1 MLTFLAPI
9 ALTLA
14 QATTGAPPLPKL
26 TLEQSSALRC
36 SVAFGIVHRQ
46 QADGVLVGRRWFGD
60 RFDVENDR
68 TYEFNFPNIV
78 NSEQMLVKVYA
89 AAASESSTTLNVNIN
104 GEDVD
109 DIFWSHCRNILRKC

>member
-36 SVAFGIVHRQ
+36 SVAFGLVH
-46 QADGVLVGRRWFGD
+46 QAQRAGDGSASDYPVMAQRGQEFFVRTTARLMDETGAD
-60 RFDVENDR
+60 RETVPSLFAENAPVR
-68 TYEFNFPNIV
+68 LLLEYTTGEG
-78 NSEQMLVKVYA
+78 A
-89 AAASESSTTLNVNIN
+89 A
-104 GEDVD
+104 
-109 DIFWSHCRNILRKC
+109 K

>member
-9 ALTLA
+9 ALTIA

-46 QADGVLVGRRWFGD
+46 QADGD
-60 RFDVENDR
+60 
-68 TYEFNFPNIV
+68 
-78 NSEQMLVKVYA
+78 A
-89 AAASESSTTLNVNIN
+89 AAVQYPAMAPRWRS
-104 GEDVD
+104 
-109 DIFWSHCRNILRKC
+109 